1 MDRRSLILAAVAGST
16 PALFGSA
23 ARAEA
28 AALPGADLDALLA
41 EVLQSELEDDPT
53 VNLMVEW
60 IRQVA
65 LTWHPDAE
73 PYEFADYIIA
83 FAFGNRPPANGGD
96 PATTLAEPGPTNEA
110 LADVIAAMLRTK
122 RVPVYAQWEI
132 ARILESK
139 HHINDVI
146 SIEPVIEEDGTIV
159 YLSTDDV
166 AKRVAELRADR
177 PGGPGRASVVGFRDH
192 HKRCVLTCRANDL
205 IAHAPEGV
213 AMPSDYDSESGQVWT
228 RYRPVYLATDMAGQ
242 LALLQGELLEAAG
255 EAQPARIET

>member
-1 MDRRSLILAAVAGST
+1 MDRRSLILAVVAAGAA
-16 PALFGSA
+16 PVVLGSA
-23 ARAEA
+23 ARADA

-41 EVLQSELEDDPT
+41 QVLQSELEDDPT

-65 LTWHPDAE
+65 LTWHADAE

-132 ARILESK
+132 ARVLESK
-139 HHINDVI
+139 HHIGNVI
-146 SIEPVIEEDGTIV
+146 SIEPVIEGDGTIV

-166 AKRVAELRADR
+166 AKRVAELRADL
-177 PGGPGRASVVGFRDH
+177 PGGPGRASVVGFHDH

-213 AMPSDYDSESGQVWT
+213 AMPRDYDAESGQVWT
-228 RYRPVYLATDMAGQ
+228 RYRPVYLATDMAAQ
-242 LALLQGELLEAAG
+242 LALLQSELLEAVG
-255 EAQPARIET
+255 ESPVAPG

>member
-1 MDRRSLILAAVAGST
+1 
-16 PALFGSA
+16 
-23 ARAEA
+23 
-28 AALPGADLDALLA
+28 
-41 EVLQSELEDDPT
+41 
-53 VNLMVEW
+53 MVEW
-60 IRQVA
+60 VRQVA
-65 LTWHPDAE
+65 LTWHADAE

-110 LADVIAAMLRTK
+110 LADVIAAMVRTK

-139 HHINDVI
+139 HHVNNVV

-159 YLSTDDV
+159 YLSTDGV
-166 AKRVAELRADR
+166 AKQVAELQADL

-205 IAHAPEGV
+205 VAHAPEGV
-213 AMPSDYDSESGQVWT
+213 AMPRDYDAESGQVWT
-228 RYRPVYLATDMAGQ
+228 RYRPVRHG
-242 LALLQGELLEAAG
+242 GAAG
-255 EAQPARIET
+255 SSSGGAARGRRRESVHTLQVSSVAPAVGPAVAPRGQFGQVARE